1 MKWIQKFEARKSK
14 NDLDREE
21 DLRRQE
27 EEAVKNYQYHIEDL
41 DEMSAITFDQ
51 FLNSLDLNMFHKHS
65 HDFYGAGISAPK
77 NSGTSTRK
85 RHSIRINEY
94 SIWYSEY
101 GPYAPTGLG
110 NLEDWNKRNL
120 FFWAE
125 VNTGGA
131 SGGSCWDTGEDD
143 GAQPYDGD
151 SLDLRDFIY
160 DYLKPILR
168 SILEMQVTT
177 VTADELCE
185 ILYHNPENIHVDSRC
200 NHEYYGNYD
209 NYSCYYM
216 TLENLFIFL
225 SKNGGF

>member
-1 MKWIQKFEARKSK
+1 MKWIQKFEARRSSK
-14 NDLDREE
+14 NDPAREE
-21 DLRRQE
+21 ALRNQE

-51 FLNSLDLNMFHKHS
+51 FLNSLDLNMFHKHGN
-65 HDFYGAGISAPK
+65 DFYGAGISAPK
-77 NSGTSTRK
+77 KSGT
-85 RHSIRINEY
+85 IRIGEY
-94 SIWYSEY
+94 SIWDSEY
-101 GPYAPTGLG
+101 GPYAPAGLG
-110 NLEDWNKRNL
+110 NLEDWKKRNL

-143 GAQPYDGD
+143 GAQPYDGN

-160 DYLKPILR
+160 DYLKPILI
-168 SILEMQVTT
+168 SILEMQATT

-185 ILYHNPENIHVDSRC
+185 ILYQNPENIREDSRC

-209 NYSCYYM
+209 NYECYYM